1 VRVYKKATG
10 QFYTI
15 FNTSFVPYVLNCG
28 SEIEFKHMD
37 KIKILWVDD
46 EIDLLKPHILFLEKK
61 NYEVTTCNNGV
72 DAIDVFDDGNFDI
85 VFLDENMPGMSG
97 LETLQEMKE
106 KKSTTPVIMI
116 TKSEEEYIMEEAIG
130 SKIADYLIKPVN
142 PNQILLSLKKNLDH
156 SRLVSEKTTLDYQKE
171 FRKISM
177 EMGMVRTY
185 EDWIELYKKLIFW
198 ELELENIEDQSM
210 IEILESQK
218 TEANSQFG
226 KFIERNYEDW
236 FEPKADKPILSHTL
250 FREVVV
256 PEIVKKDKPV
266 LFVVIDNLRYDQW
279 KSFESVVSNHYKIE
293 KEIPYY
299 SILPTATQYARNAI
313 FSGLT
318 PLEMEKQFPQYWKND
333 VEEGG
338 KNLYE
343 AEFLAAHLKKLGLNI
358 KQDYFKIT
366 NLASGKKLAENFK
379 ALKDNNL
386 VTVVYNFVDMLS
398 HAKTEMDVVKELA
411 SDDKAYRSLTLSWF
425 KNSPLLD
432 IIQQAQ
438 KMGFKL
444 VLTTDHGTINVRNPS
459 KVIGDKNTSLNL
471 RYKTGRSL
479 TYEDKD
485 VYAVKEPKRIGL
497 PTINMSSS
505 YIFAKNDFFLAY
517 VNNYNHYVSYYKN
530 SYQHGGISL
539 EEMIIPLLVLN
550 PK

>member
-1 VRVYKKATG
+1 
-10 QFYTI
+10 
-15 FNTSFVPYVLNCG
+15 
-28 SEIEFKHMD
+28 MD

-61 NYEVTTCNNGV
+61 NYEVTTCNNGR
-72 DAIDVFDDGNFDI
+72 DAIDIFDENNFDI

-97 LETLQEMKE
+97 LETLSEMKE
-106 KKSTTPVIMI
+106 KKSSVPMIMI

-156 SRLVSEKTTLDYQKE
+156 SRLISQKTTLDYQKE
-171 FRKISM
+171 FRKITM
-177 EMGMVRTY
+177 EMSMVNSY
-185 EDWIELYKKLIFW
+185 EDWVELYKKLIFW
-198 ELELENIEDQSM
+198 ELELENINDQSM
-210 IEILESQK
+210 VEILESQK
-218 TEANSQFG
+218 AEANSQFG

-236 FEPKADKPILSHTL
+236 FAPKADKPVQSHTL
-250 FREVVV
+250 FRELVV
-256 PEIVKKDKPV
+256 PEIVKKDKPI
-266 LFVVIDNLRYDQW
+266 LFIVIDNLRYDQW
-279 KSFESVVSNHYKIE
+279 KTFESVVANYYKLE
-293 KEIPYY
+293 KEVPYY
-299 SILPTATQYARNAI
+299 AILPTATQYARNAI

-333 VEEGG
+333 PEEGG

-343 AEFLAAHLKKLGLNI
+343 AEFLTAQLKRLGLSI
-358 KQDYFKIT
+358 KEDYFKIT
-366 NLASGKKLAENFK
+366 NLAGGKKLVEGFK
-379 ALKDNNL
+379 ALKNNDL

-425 KNSPLLD
+425 KNSPLLE

-438 KMGFKL
+438 KLGFKL
-444 VLTTDHGTINVRNPS
+444 ILTTDHGTINVKNPS
-459 KVIGDKNTSLNL
+459 KVVGDKNTSLNL

-479 TYEDKD
+479 TYEHKD
-485 VYAVKEPKRIGL
+485 VYAVKEPKNIGL

-505 YIFAKNDFFLAY
+505 YIFAKNDLFLAY

-530 SYQHGGISL
+530 TYQHGGISL
-539 EEMIIPLLVLN
+539 EEMIIPFLVFN

>member
-1 VRVYKKATG
+1 
-10 QFYTI
+10 
-15 FNTSFVPYVLNCG
+15 
-28 SEIEFKHMD
+28 MD
-37 KIKILWVDD
+37 TIKILWVDD

-61 NYEVTTCNNGV
+61 NYSVTTCNNGR
-72 DAIDVFDDGNFDI
+72 DAIDIFDENNFDI

-97 LETLQEMKE
+97 LETLSEMKE
-106 KKSTTPVIMI
+106 KKSSIPMIMI

-156 SRLVSEKTTLDYQKE
+156 SRLISQKTTLDYQKE
-171 FRKISM
+171 FRKITM
-177 EMGMVRTY
+177 EMAMVNSY
-185 EDWIELYKKLIFW
+185 EDWVELYKKLIFW
-198 ELELENIEDQSM
+198 ELELENIDDQGM

-218 TEANSQFG
+218 VEANSQFG

-236 FEPKADKPILSHTL
+236 FAPKADKPIQSHTL
-250 FREVVV
+250 FKELVV
-256 PEIVKKDKPV
+256 PEILKKDKPI

-279 KSFESVVSNHYKIE
+279 KVFESVVGNYYKLE
-293 KEIPYY
+293 KEVPYF

-333 VEEGG
+333 PEEGG

-343 AEFLAAHLKKLGLNI
+343 AEFLTAQIKRLRLDLKE
-358 KQDYFKIT
+358 DYFKIT
-366 NLASGKKLAENFK
+366 NLAGGKKLSESFK
-379 ALKDNNL
+379 SLKDNDL

-425 KNSPLLD
+425 KNSPLLE

-438 KMGFKL
+438 KLGFKL
-444 VLTTDHGTINVRNPS
+444 ILTTDHGTINVKNPS
-459 KVIGDKNTSLNL
+459 KVVGDKNTSLNL

-479 TYEDKD
+479 TYEQKD
-485 VYAVKEPKRIGL
+485 VYAVKEPKLIGL
-497 PTINMSSS
+497 PAINMSSS
-505 YIFAKNDFFLAY
+505 YIFAKNDLFLAY

-530 SYQHGGISL
+530 TYQHGGISL
-539 EEMIIPLLVLN
+539 EEMIIPFLVFN

>member
-1 VRVYKKATG
+1 
-10 QFYTI
+10 
-15 FNTSFVPYVLNCG
+15 
-28 SEIEFKHMD
+28 MD

-61 NYEVTTCNNGV
+61 NYEVTTCNNGR
-72 DAIDVFDDGNFDI
+72 DAIDIFDENNFDI

-97 LETLQEMKE
+97 LETLSEMKE
-106 KKSTTPVIMI
+106 KKSSVPMIMI

-156 SRLVSEKTTLDYQKE
+156 SRLISQKTTLDYQKE
-171 FRKISM
+171 FRKITM
-177 EMGMVRTY
+177 EMAMVNSY
-185 EDWIELYKKLIFW
+185 EDWVELYKKLIFW
-198 ELELENIEDQSM
+198 ELELENINDQSM
-210 IEILESQK
+210 VEILESQK
-218 TEANSQFG
+218 AEANSQFG

-236 FEPKADKPILSHTL
+236 FAPKADKPIQSHTL
-250 FREVVV
+250 FKELVV
-256 PEIVKKDKPV
+256 PEIVKKDKPI

-279 KSFESVVSNHYKIE
+279 KTFESVVANYYKLE
-293 KEIPYY
+293 KEVPYY
-299 SILPTATQYARNAI
+299 AILPTATQYARNAI

-333 VEEGG
+333 PEEGG

-343 AEFLAAHLKKLGLNI
+343 AEFLTAQLKRLGLHI
-358 KQDYFKIT
+358 KEDYFKIT
-366 NLASGKKLAENFK
+366 NLAGGKKLVENFRS
-379 ALKDNNL
+379 LKDNDL

-425 KNSPLLD
+425 KNSPLLE

-438 KMGFKL
+438 KLGFKL
-444 VLTTDHGTINVRNPS
+444 ILTTDHGTINVKNPS
-459 KVIGDKNTSLNL
+459 KVVGDKNTSLNL

-479 TYEDKD
+479 TYEHKD
-485 VYAVKEPKRIGL
+485 VYAVKEPKNIGL

-505 YIFAKNDFFLAY
+505 YIFAKNDLFLAY

-530 SYQHGGISL
+530 TYQHGGISL
-539 EEMIIPLLVLN
+539 EEMIIPFLVFN

>member
-1 VRVYKKATG
+1 
-10 QFYTI
+10 
-15 FNTSFVPYVLNCG
+15 
-28 SEIEFKHMD
+28 MD
-37 KIKILWVDD
+37 TIKILWVDD
-46 EIDLLKPHILFLEKK
+46 EIDYLKPHILFLEKK
-61 NYEVTTCNNGV
+61 NYSVTTCNNGR
-72 DAIDVFDDGNFDI
+72 DAIDIFEENNFDI

-97 LETLQEMKE
+97 LETLSEMKE
-106 KKSTTPVIMI
+106 KKSSIPMIMI

-156 SRLVSEKTTLDYQKE
+156 SRLISQKTTLDYQKE

-177 EMGMVRTY
+177 ELGMVNSY
-185 EDWIELYKKLIFW
+185 EDWVELYKKLIFW
-198 ELELENIEDQSM
+198 ELELENIDDQSM
-210 IEILESQK
+210 VEILESQK
-218 TEANSQFG
+218 AEANSQFG

-236 FEPKADKPILSHTL
+236 FAPKTDKPILSQTL
-250 FREVVV
+250 FKELVV
-256 PEIVKKDKPV
+256 PEIVKKDKPI

-279 KSFESVVSNHYKIE
+279 KVFESVVGNHYKLE
-293 KEIPYY
+293 KEVPYFAL
-299 SILPTATQYARNAI
+299 LPTATQYARNAI

-333 VEEGG
+333 PEEGG
-338 KNLYE
+338 KNLFE
-343 AEFLAAHLKKLGLNI
+343 AEFLTAQLKRLGLNI

-366 NLASGKKLAENFK
+366 NLNSGKKLVENFK
-379 ALKDNNL
+379 SLKNNDL

-425 KNSPLLD
+425 KNSPLLE

-444 VLTTDHGTINVRNPS
+444 ILTTDHGTINVKNPS
-459 KVIGDKNTSLNL
+459 KVVGDKNTSLNL

-479 TYEDKD
+479 TYENKD
-485 VYAVKEPKRIGL
+485 VFAIKDPKKIGL

-505 YIFAKNDFFLAY
+505 YIFAKNDLFLAY

-530 SYQHGGISL
+530 TYQHGGISL
-539 EEMIIPLLVLN
+539 EEMIIPFLIFN